1 MDDAIRALRE
11 ALSQTNGG
19 SLRPA
24 AEADLERANEAGFP
38 DELLDLYRAAEP
50 LGTVD
55 VRSYVKDFGALSA
68 RFRKIGI
75 TPKGLNSFPLGT
87 SFSRVRCR
95 ATHTAWIRMAEHQ
108 EPVPRLYCFRMT
120 KSPRAP
126 HLKILSRTDSKSPCH
141 SRSF

>member
-1 MDDAIRALRE
+1 MSRGGFDGRGGLVDDAIRALRE

-75 TPKGLNSFPLGT
+75 TPLRRP
-87 SFSRVRCR
+87 FSLR
-95 ATHTAWIRMAEHQ
+95 ACYVTQLSA
-108 EPVPRLYCFRMT
+108 PV
-120 KSPRAP
+120 
-126 HLKILSRTDSKSPCH
+126 
-141 SRSF
+141 